1 MSRSRPSKAVS
12 RAMTAAEL
20 QAAALAQEA
29 LRGAEQRLKEAAR
42 HLRDIH
48 GAGPTRRQIAA
59 VLTDVGHLIKRA
71 GASPPKPAGGG
82 Q

>member
-12 RAMTAAEL
+12 RAMTPAEL
-20 QAAALAQEA
+20 HAAALAQEA
-29 LRGAEQRLKEAAR
+29 LRGAEQRLKDAAR

-48 GAGPTRRQIAA
+48 GAGPTRRQISA
-59 VLTDVGHLIKRA
+59 VLTDVGHAIKRA
-71 GASPPKPAGGG
+71 GRISPKPAGGD